1 MACTITVTSV
11 IGIPA
16 GPGFNP
22 PGAVSAI
29 VVTGT
34 ATNLAS
40 VIVNLFVAV
49 QAQVTNGQWQA
60 TIAVPQLTKT
70 QYAAACGE
78 TITFLVTDPT
88 GTECG
93 TEWSQ
98 PLDAPPAPPS

>member
-34 ATNLAS
+34 ATNVTS
-40 VIVNLFVAV
+40 VIVNLFTALQVP
-49 QAQVTNGQWQA
+49 VTNGQWQVTA
-60 TIAVPQLTKT
+60 AVPLVTKNT
-70 QYAAACGE
+70 FGAVCGE
-78 TITFLVTDPT
+78 TITFFVTDPT
-88 GTECG
+88 GSECG
-93 TEWSQ
+93 AAWSQ
-98 PLDAPPAPPS
+98 P